1 MSIFKKKDKEK
12 EPELTFASQPHLK
25 LLKPKER
32 YVFHSDYFMV
42 DNYYATILSYT
53 HHNGAGDK
61 FSDFWGINLIPRG
74 LDIDV
79 STLSFEQIQR
89 MGDRWI
95 SDHQNAAEGVAEMNQ
110 NSQTQAGTN
119 TTKQKAASSRADL
132 EIIAQELNN
141 GAAYLN
147 SQRRLMIKAPT
158 LDKLDDAVQKIE
170 RNLMDDMASVTAA
183 AFNGEQRQELTN
195 LLARNVR
202 KRGKGWYF
210 TSTEMAGSYNLVTH
224 GLEDAGGEYVGV
236 MDGDVNNAAVLM
248 DVDNYKHHVVV
259 ATEQYN
265 AKRGKNR
272 THVADMWGSKMSQA
286 ALIDGHRVVHLV
298 LDGANLDELGPKF
311 DSFTYRIDM
320 NRGDINMFEMFG
332 DTKDELSIFPAHMQK
347 LILMAEQA
355 YETTESDRSVIRGT
369 LEGIATQ
376 YYIDQHMWYEDAIN
390 NRERLRVV
398 GIPHVQVPK
407 LEMFVSYL
415 DMEYKAM
422 AHTAARDD
430 EKLHAYS
437 ILASTFRNLLSN
449 NGDLFNT
456 TTSDTIDGVRTGRR
470 VLYDFSQLMARG
482 KGVAMAQFVNIIG
495 YAVQNLG
502 EGDLVIVHGAEIIAP
517 RVREYV
523 DSQFSRLFDKG
534 GRVAYLYNS
543 MDKFMEDQSFNR
555 FERADYTV
563 LGNMTENQTKTY
575 QKKLGLELP
584 MGLTQLMTDKSNA
597 RCYVRRGFDNVVF
610 RQDLQLDMKKLDGKK
625 SRRHTRKGVK
635 R

>member
-1 MSIFKKKDKEK
+1 MSIFKKKDKK
-12 EPELTFASQPHLK
+12 EEPKLTFASQPHLQ

-53 HHNGAGDK
+53 HHEGAGDK
-61 FSDFWGINLIPRG
+61 FGDFWGINLIPRG
-74 LDIDV
+74 LDIEV
-79 STLSFEQIQR
+79 STVSFEQIQR
-89 MGDRWI
+89 MGDKWI
-95 SDHQNAAEGVAEMNQ
+95 SDHQNSAEGVAEMNQ
-110 NSQTQAGTN
+110 NSQLQAGTN
-119 TTKQKAASSRADL
+119 TTKHRAASSRADL

-141 GAAYLN
+141 GASYLN
-147 SQRRLMIKAPT
+147 SQRRLMVKAPT
-158 LDKLDDAVQKIE
+158 LDKLDDAVRKIE
-170 RNLMDDMASVTAA
+170 RNLMDDMASITAA
-183 AFNGEQRQELTN
+183 PFNGEQRQELTN
-195 LLARNVR
+195 LLARNAK

-248 DVDNYKHHVVV
+248 DVDDYKHHVVV

-265 AKRGKNR
+265 TKRGKNR
-272 THVADMWGSKMSQA
+272 IHVADMWGSKLSQA
-286 ALIDGHRVVHLV
+286 ALINGHRVVHLV

-320 NRGDINMFEMFG
+320 NKGDINMFEMFG

-398 GIPHVQVPK
+398 GIPHEQVPK

-422 AHTAARDD
+422 ANTAARDD

-437 ILASTFRNLLSN
+437 ILSSTFRNLLSN

-456 TTSDTIDGVRTGRR
+456 TTADTIDGVRTGRR
-470 VLYDFSQLMARG
+470 VLYDFSQLMTRG

-523 DSQFSRLFDKG
+523 DAQFTRLFDKG
-534 GRVAYLYNS
+534 GRVGYLYNS

-563 LGNMTENQTKTY
+563 LGNMTDNQTRDY
-575 QKKLGLELP
+575 QKKLGQELP

-610 RQDLQLDMKKLDGKK
+610 RQDLQLDMKDNDGKR
-625 SRRHTRKGVK
+625 SRRRARRGVK

>member
-398 GIPHVQVPK
+398 GIPHAQVPK

-437 ILASTFRNLLSN
+437 ILSSTFRNLLSN

-456 TTSDTIDGVRTGRR
+456 TTSDTIDGVRNGRR

-555 FERADYTV
+555 FERADYTI
-563 LGNMTENQTKTY
+563 LGNMTDNQTKDY
-575 QKKLGLELP
+575 QKKLGQELP
-584 MGLTQLMTDKSNA
+584 LGLTQLMTDKSNA

>member
-224 GLEDAGGEYVGV
+224 GLEDTGGEYVGV

-398 GIPHVQVPK
+398 GIPHAQVPK

-437 ILASTFRNLLSN
+437 ILSSTFRNLLSN

-555 FERADYTV
+555 FERADYTI
-563 LGNMTENQTKTY
+563 LGNMTDNQTKDY
-575 QKKLGLELP
+575 QKKLGQELP
-584 MGLTQLMTDKSNA
+584 LGLTQLMTDKSNA